1 MKPII
6 FQLYLIFSENA
17 RPQRSF
23 KSSLKSTSPK
33 SKRRK
38 IAPMTETQSKMVS
51 IHERQIN
58 EKIQRHSKL
67 INSEM
72 QLIQS

>member
-58 EKIQRHSKL
+58 EKIRRNSKL

-72 QLIQS
+72 QKVEK

>member
-51 IHERQIN
+51 IHERQIK
-58 EKIQRHSKL
+58 EKIQRNSKL